1 MEKHVNVIAALQI
14 GLSVFG
20 IIIGIIGFVV
30 LRLVGNFVE
39 DPNAQL
45 ILPTIANIALIF
57 FILMSIPG
65 IIAGLGLFGRK
76 EWARILTLILAV
88 INLMNFPVGTAV
100 GVYSIWALS
109 QTETIALFNPPK
121 NLPDTEISVH

>member
-14 GLSVFG
+14 GLSIFG
-20 IIIGIIGFVV
+20 IIIGIVAFVV

-39 DPNAQL
+39 DPDAQF
-45 ILPTIANIALIF
+45 ILPTIANVALVF

-88 INLMNFPVGTAV
+88 IHLMNFPVGTAV
-100 GVYSIWALS
+100 GVYSIWALA
-109 QTETIALFNPPK
+109 QTETIALFTPSI
-121 NLPDTEISVH
+121 NLPDAEVTAH